1 MDVRILGVPLD
12 HGSNRRGTD
21 MGPSALR
28 VANVG
33 DTIRAQGHTV
43 RDLGDVYTPTV
54 ETREVVDE
62 GLRYLDEVVQVCEN
76 LARRVEDLAEDDIF
90 PLIIGGDHSLSM
102 GTVGGLAR
110 AGADAGVIWIDAHA
124 DYNTAKTSPSGNI
137 HGMPLAALV
146 GRGDDSLVGVGG
158 VDRDLDID
166 DVVLVGVRSVDPGER
181 KAIHETG
188 LATYTMKDIDE
199 MGMRTVMERAIDQ
212 ATAGTDRLHVSLDL
226 DSVDPEIA
234 PGVGTPVRGGLSYR
248 EAHLAL
254 EMLAQ
259 EEDFRSLDVV
269 ELNPLIDERN
279 RTADLAAELVGSA
292 MGETIL

>member
-12 HGSNRRGTD
+12 HGANRRGTD

-28 VANVG
+28 VADVS
-33 DTIRAQGHTV
+33 DRIREQGHQV

-54 ETREVVDE
+54 ETRELVDE

-76 LARRVEDLAEDDIF
+76 LARRVEDLAEDGLF
-90 PLIIGGDHSLSM
+90 PIIVGGDHSLSM

-110 AGADAGVIWIDAHA
+110 TGDDVGVVWIDAHA
-124 DYNTAKTSPSGNI
+124 DYNTAETSPSGNI

-146 GRGDDSLVGVGG
+146 GRGDERLVGIGG
-158 VDRDLDID
+158 EDEDVDID
-166 DVVLVGVRSVDPGER
+166 DVVLVGTRSVDPAER
-181 KAIHETG
+181 EAIHETG
-188 LATYTMKDIDE
+188 LTTYTMKDIDE
-199 MGMRTVMERAIDQ
+199 LGMRTVMERAIKQ
-212 ATAGTDRLHVSLDL
+212 ATEGTDRLHVSLDL
-226 DSVDPEIA
+226 DAVDPEIA

-254 EMLAQ
+254 ELVAQ

-279 RTADLAAELVGSA
+279 RTADLGAELVASA